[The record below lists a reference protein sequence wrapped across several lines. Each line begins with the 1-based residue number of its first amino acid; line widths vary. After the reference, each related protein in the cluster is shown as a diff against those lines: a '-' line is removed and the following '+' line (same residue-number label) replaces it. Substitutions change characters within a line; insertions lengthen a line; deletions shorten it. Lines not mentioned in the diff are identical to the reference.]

1 MSSSNGLSYSAAFS
15 KGEINPP
22 RKQNTSTQTRTVT
35 HINDSKSSLETNRK
49 HEPPSPS
56 HIPQTGS
63 EEEQVYTLTI
73 LTDKPL
79 HKRMTELRKKYF
91 PQNINKVAAHL
102 TLFHALPGSKLEC
115 HIIPTI
121 QEVTRQTS
129 RFRVEATE
137 LFRLKKG
144 FAVSVSE
151 KSGGRQSKQVHRA
164 LQAPWKQEG
173 FLSQQDAGGCRVHYT
188 LMNKV
193 DDELEIQNAYDE
205 VAGAWEGDSG
215 MAEGL
220 ALWKYDRGFWRWY
233 RAFNFEKGGD
243 QP

>member
-1 MSSSNGLSYSAAFS
+1 MSGSNGLSYSAALS
-15 KGEINPP
+15 KGNINPP
-22 RKQNTSTQTRTVT
+22 RNQNVSNQARTVEHT
-35 HINDSKSSLETNRK
+35 NEPKSGSEPPRK
-49 HEPPSPS
+49 REPSPS

-63 EEEQVYTLTI
+63 EEEQLYVLTI

-79 HKRMTELRKKYF
+79 HERMTDLRKKYF
-91 PQNINKVAAHL
+91 PKKINKVAAHL
-102 TLFHALPGSKLEC
+102 TLFHALPGSRLES

-121 QEVTRQTS
+121 QDVTRKTS
-129 RFRVEATE
+129 AFRVEATE

-144 FAVSVSE
+144 FAISVSE
-151 KSGGRQSKQVHRA
+151 QNGGRQSKQVHRA

-205 VAGAWEGDSG
+205 AAGAWKGDSG

-233 RAFNFEKGGD
+233 RAFNFRKDND
-243 QP
+243 Q

>member
-1 MSSSNGLSYSAAFS
+1 MSGSNGLSYSEALS
-15 KGEINPP
+15 KGNINPP
-22 RKQNTSTQTRTVT
+22 ITQNVSTQARTVAHT
-35 HINDSKSSLETNRK
+35 SGPKSDPATNKKRET
-49 HEPPSPS
+49 SPS

-63 EEEQVYTLTI
+63 EEEQLYVLTI

-79 HKRMTELRKKYF
+79 HERMTELRKKYF
-91 PQNINKVAAHL
+91 PKKINKVAAHV
-102 TLFHALPGSKLEC
+102 TLFHALPGSKLKS

-121 QEVTRQTS
+121 QDVTRKIS
-129 RFRVEATE
+129 PFRVEATE

-144 FAVSVSE
+144 FAISVSE
-151 KSGGRQSKQVHRA
+151 QSGGRQSKQVHRA
-164 LQAPWKQEG
+164 LQIPWKQEG

-193 DDELEIQNAYDE
+193 DDELEIQNAYDKA
-205 VAGAWEGDSG
+205 VGAWKGDSG

-220 ALWKYDRGFWRWY
+220 ALWKYDCGFWRWY
-233 RAFNFEKGGD
+233 RAFNFKKGGD